1 MSMIDATFLTAATV
15 AAQQPRA
22 VSDAAAKQFREAL
35 AASDCAAEA
44 CRAQSATRLGLPA
57 QLNLDMEQAVMSHL
71 PAANATPAEFAVGL
85 LRAQVK
91 VTNMAVAIELL
102 SKTTQTLS
110 QGVQT
115 LTTRS

>member
-1 MSMIDATFLTAATV
+1 
-15 AAQQPRA
+15 
-22 VSDAAAKQFREAL
+22 
-35 AASDCAAEA
+35 
-44 CRAQSATRLGLPA
+44 
-57 QLNLDMEQAVMSHL
+57 MSHL